1 MDKSVKPVF
10 PKSIE
15 EHDKEVR
22 EAWSPSH
29 KDPELLEIELK
40 IRGLLNKGL
49 FRYYIQTLISKDL
62 YSSVDVHFHNADFY
76 AYITTTY
83 DMFDSEFTGGFKV
96 KRIYVSPRLN
106 SQERSGEIDCTTI
119 QEVND
124 ILCKWFDIK
133 EEFKCK
139 YCADGTNKNGESL
152 FNEDILTL
160 GGTSFLN
167 IDVGISEDNELG
179 LLTTNSSGDTIFHTV
194 MKIKHC
200 PMCGRLLDN
209 KHEQDNLKQLMKET
223 FMNGISEGLADA
235 IINGDGR
242 LSEKIEESKNL
253 IDKFKNGDDG
263 KIKEN
268 KNGSV

>member
-1 MDKSVKPVF
+1 MDKTVKPVF

-40 IRGLLNKGL
+40 LRGLLNKGL

-83 DMFDSEFTGGFKV
+83 DMFDSEFTGGF
-96 KRIYVSPRLN
+96 N
-106 SQERSGEIDCTTI
+106 
-119 QEVND
+119 
-124 ILCKWFDIK
+124 KWFNIK

-139 YCADGTNKNGESL
+139 YCADGTNKCGESL
-152 FNEDILTL
+152 FNEDIFSL
-160 GGTSFLN
+160 GGTAFMN

-179 LLTTNSSGDTIFHTV
+179 LLTTNSSGDTIFHTA

-223 FMNGISEGLADA
+223 MLKNEGGECD
-235 IINGDGR
+235 
-242 LSEKIEESKNL
+242 
-253 IDKFKNGDDG
+253 
-263 KIKEN
+263 
-268 KNGSV
+268 V